1 MPTSP
6 DLLWQRILETL
17 RAATAGEL
25 IIGGELGRGGMAA
38 VFLAYDTHLNRRV
51 AIKVMAP
58 ELLLVD
64 GLEQRFSTEAA
75 TMANLRHPN
84 IITVHSVRQVD
95 DIRFFVMEFVA
106 GRALD
111 RVLQHAGRLSVSAV
125 RAIAWEVGS
134 ALSYAHRRGVVHR
147 DIKPANILI
156 DEEGFTR
163 VTDFGIA
170 KVVEAPSRT
179 RTGILM
185 GTPEYMSPEQCYGV
199 PVTPASDQYSLGVV
213 LYELLAG
220 TPPFSGSGFTVMQAH
235 TLHPIPPLRSARGD
249 LPAPLEQAVLRMLE
263 KEPERR
269 WPSLREA
276 LDALGAHALDDDDPV
291 RSELVRLASVGE
303 APAAT
308 LQSLTPA
315 DRKREAASGPPTP
328 AVSLGAA
335 GTAATASVSRNVE
348 YLIVSDPPGSI
359 AAGDAFTLS
368 AMVCREG
375 GTIMADRRVRW
386 SSNHPEIATID
397 PTSGA
402 VRTLAPGAVIFT
414 ATADGLSQNTPAEVR
429 ARAGAIGAAAAQAI
443 TPAPTDVARPA
454 PRRRPFVLAAAG
466 LLGVA
471 ALAAI
476 WASRFVASPRQRD
489 SVVSGGDAISSRD
502 PGIAPAPATPPEA
515 PRHEAP
521 SAPAVAAPARA
532 PKIERRAES
541 TAART
546 ARTASSSRPAP
557 PATLQRVASIAVTP
571 SSITLTPK
579 GTVVLQGAALDTND
593 KPLEGR
599 PIRWRSQDP
608 AIATVDSSTG
618 TVTAVAA
625 GNTTVIASSDSVSRR
640 VTVSVEQP
648 AAAAPSRPPSP
659 TETTRTVAPPT
670 TNAQVR
676 TAAERCAA
684 ALQTRNAAQL
694 TSLAQQAGD
703 ASSADLQALLSLFR
717 EEGDRLQIGLA
728 TFGPRT
734 DDESGASMEFRVQ
747 LFWRSSFGRSRNASL
762 RFRSTVGKSAAQG
775 PRGCRIV
782 ESSGL
787 H

>member
-17 RAATAGEL
+17 RAATADDL

-64 GLEQRFSTEAA
+64 GLEERFSTEAA

-84 IITVHSVRQVD
+84 IITVHSVRQVE

-111 RVLQHAGRLSVSAV
+111 RVLQHAGRLTVSAV
-125 RAIAWEVGS
+125 RTIAWEVGS

-147 DIKPANILI
+147 DIKPANILL
-156 DEEGFTR
+156 DEEGFIR

-213 LYELLAG
+213 LYELLVG
-220 TPPFSGSGFTVMQAH
+220 TPPFSGSGFAVMQAH
-235 TLHPIPPLRSARGD
+235 TLHPVPPLRTARAD
-249 LPAPLEQAVLRMLE
+249 LPAPVEQAVLRMLE

-269 WPSLREA
+269 WPTLRDA
-276 LDALGAHALDDDDPV
+276 LDALGAHALDDGDPV

-308 LQSLTPA
+308 LQSLTPP
-315 DRKREAASGPPTP
+315 DRKLQAPSSRPTP
-328 AVSLGAA
+328 AISLGGA
-335 GTAATASVSRNVE
+335 GVAATGSVSNGLE

-359 AAGDAFTLS
+359 EAGDAFTLS

-375 GTIMADRRVRW
+375 GTIVADRRVQW
-386 SSNHPEIATID
+386 SSNRPEIATID
-397 PTSGA
+397 ATSGA

-414 ATADGLSQNTPAEVR
+414 ATANELSQNTPAEVR
-429 ARAGAIGAAAAQAI
+429 ARPIATGASEPPAMAAPRIDVVRPGAA
-443 TPAPTDVARPA
+443 
-454 PRRRPFVLAAAG
+454 RRRSIVLAASG
-466 LLGVA
+466 LLGIA
-471 ALAAI
+471 ALVVV
-476 WASRFVASPRQRD
+476 WASRFVAASPQRD
-489 SVVSGGDAISSRD
+489 SVVSGGESMVARDTAVAPPPVPYAPRREAPGTAAVPAPSRS
-502 PGIAPAPATPPEA
+502 PATPK
-515 PRHEAP
+515 
-521 SAPAVAAPARA
+521 RA
-532 PKIERRAES
+532 N
-541 TAART
+541 TVART
-546 ARTASSSRPAP
+546 A
-557 PATLQRVASIAVTP
+557 
-571 SSITLTPK
+571 
-579 GTVVLQGAALDTND
+579 
-593 KPLEGR
+593 
-599 PIRWRSQDP
+599 P
-608 AIATVDSSTG
+608 AIATVDSTTR
-618 TVTAVAA
+618 TVTAVTGPTVVAA
-625 GNTTVIASSDSVSRR
+625 NSDSITKSVA
-640 VTVSVEQP
+640 VTVEKP
-648 AAAAPSRPPSP
+648 AAAALAGAPSP
-659 TETTRTVAPPT
+659 AETTRTVAPPT

-684 ALQTRNAAQL
+684 ALQTRNVAQL

-703 ASSADLQALLSLFR
+703 ASSPDLQALLSLFR

-762 RFRSTVGKSAAQG
+762 RLRSTVGKSATQG
-775 PRGCRIV
+775 PMGCRIV